1 METVFW
7 QRFKALCDEESL
19 TPNAVMA
26 KCGLNNGNPTAWKNG
41 RKPGAATLEVLAG
54 YFVCP
59 IDYLAGKSDQRY
71 YPWDERYM
79 SETENAPG
87 SEPEAIRDED
97 LKFAMFGTTEITDE
111 LLAELRTY
119 ANYLKERKL

>member
-7 QRFKALCDEESL
+7 QRFTALCDEENL
-19 TPNAVMA
+19 TPNAVMTN
-26 KCGLNNGNPTAWKNG
+26 CGLNSGNPTAWKNG

-71 YPWDERYM
+71 YPWDERYK
-79 SETENAPG
+79 SETETAPSG
-87 SEPEAIRDED
+87 EPRAVTDEEI
-97 LKFAMFGTTEITDE
+97 KFAMFGTTEITDE
-111 LLAELRTY
+111 LFAELKDY
-119 ANYLKERKL
+119 AEYLKSRKL